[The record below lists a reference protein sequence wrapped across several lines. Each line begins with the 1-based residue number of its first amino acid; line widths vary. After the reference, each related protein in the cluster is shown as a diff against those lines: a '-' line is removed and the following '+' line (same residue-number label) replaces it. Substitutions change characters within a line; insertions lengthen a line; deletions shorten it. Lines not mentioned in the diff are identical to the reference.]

1 MKQKTPPVTQTS
13 VVPATLSEGGL
24 KKLSFYTLLL
34 TIVAPLIDTLLIF
47 PLRQIILAN
56 SSGTGVIYQ
65 IVYQITELFN
75 LLAFFALL
83 ALAIYA
89 AVAGASHLLGRIIA
103 LHGISSVF
111 VVILLRMG
119 VYYLLAWF
127 DANFYAPF
135 SFCNQTLNAL
145 TRDDGAQLQA
155 LTLGLF
161 LSQVLLFILLAVIAM
176 IALRCRQTSIAAKI
190 DLSPRA
196 LSKEFDSSPIPRLLK
211 LALIIYTAQALINQI
226 INSVMDLVKL
236 GIPNTFGSLTDLI
249 VPYFFLAIYS
259 ILGYLALDYTCR
271 WIARNADR

>member
-1 MKQKTPPVTQTS
+1 MKIAVTHENGTVFQHFGHTES
-13 VVPATLSEGGL
+13 FKVYEVIAVTFYYGQRH
-24 KKLSFYTLLL
+24 KLEIECAKEIANELG
-34 TIVAPLIDTLLIF
+34 VEHH
-47 PLRQIILAN
+47 ILDM
-56 SSGTGVIYQ
+56 
-65 IVYQITELFN
+65 
-75 LLAFFALL
+75 ALL
-83 ALAIYA
+83 NQLA
-89 AVAGASHLLGRIIA
+89 
-103 LHGISSVF
+103 
-111 VVILLRMG
+111 
-119 VYYLLAWF
+119 
-127 DANFYAPF
+127 P
-135 SFCNQTLNAL
+135 NAL